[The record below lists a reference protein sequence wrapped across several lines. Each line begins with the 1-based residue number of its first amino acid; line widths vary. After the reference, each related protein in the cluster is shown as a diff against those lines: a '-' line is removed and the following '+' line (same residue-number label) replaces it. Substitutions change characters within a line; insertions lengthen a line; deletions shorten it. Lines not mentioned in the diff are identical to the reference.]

1 MNKLALSV
9 DTRNRGMPVA
19 QPPTFNNYYA
29 SGVTGAVIPEG
40 ARFMEITIL
49 GDAPAWVAF
58 GSQGVSVTPP
68 TSDIANGTAPL
79 GLVGGLIFE
88 IPLHNSY
95 FSIACDDPV
104 VVGFYS

>member
-19 QPPTFNNYYA
+19 HPASYNNYYSA
-29 SGVTGAVIPEG
+29 GVTGEEIPEG

-49 GDAPAWVAF
+49 GDDPAWVAF
-58 GSQGVSVTPP
+58 GSAGVAVIPP
-68 TSDIANGTAPL
+68 GGDIADGTAPL

-88 IPLHNSY
+88 IPLNVSH
-95 FSIACDDPV
+95 FALACVDPV

>member
-19 QPPTFNNYYA
+19 LPPAYNNYYA
-29 SGVTGAVIPEG
+29 SGVTGEALPRD
-40 ARFMEITIL
+40 ARFMEVTVL
-49 GDAPAWVAF
+49 GDSPAWVEF

-68 TSDIANGTAPL
+68 TSDIKNGTAPI

-95 FSIACDDPV
+95 FAIACDDPV